1 MGGSMSNWVYTI
13 TSGKWLRDAI
23 DSGDEQLTVKCL
35 LRCYKELYDKLTD
48 EDKEWKGIDIEDN
61 IETLKCG
68 GLDDEDDIN
77 DALDEFYAI
86 CDDLRAWITL

>member
-1 MGGSMSNWVYTI
+1 MSNWDYTI

-48 EDKEWKGIDIEDN
+48 EDNEWRGYDIEDTIFN
-61 IETLKCG
+61 IENF
-68 GLDDEDDIN
+68 DPDEDIDYYLE
-77 DALDEFYAI
+77 DFYNL